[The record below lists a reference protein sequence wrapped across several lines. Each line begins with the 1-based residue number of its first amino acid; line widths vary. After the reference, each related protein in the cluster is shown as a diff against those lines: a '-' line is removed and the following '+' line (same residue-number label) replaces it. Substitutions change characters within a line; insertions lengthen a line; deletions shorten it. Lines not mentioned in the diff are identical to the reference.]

1 MTKNALAHHPIKP
14 RDDALH
20 ETHPFSFVAQR
31 KSTSASTPYRQKAFS
46 CDFMHPSLIPFRVPK
61 RLAFKARVLLTFRT
75 PLASNRL
82 RHFFNAQAT
91 NNNNNNKRR
100 STRSFETEVT
110 EENLASRA
118 SKSRESSRP
127 KNEDDD
133 DVRKRNR
140 FKVFSS
146 LFPGGVKFTHVAR
159 DERQQANE
167 DRRHAEVHSPPRA
180 RESTTHGAG
189 WSPRGSLDLDFRDV
203 RVRVPSRRVYFS
215 REEWYKRKSCERTD
229 EEE

>member
-1 MTKNALAHHPIKP
+1 MRSHTVPSNNRATIKASRNAPIFFRHERDARLLCLLRTVRKP
-14 RDDALH
+14 FRVILC
-20 ETHPFSFVAQR
+20 
-31 KSTSASTPYRQKAFS
+31 TP
-46 CDFMHPSLIPFRVPK
+46 CVDTFRVPK

-91 NNNNNNKRR
+91 NNNNNNKSR
-100 STRSFETEVT
+100 SARSFETEVT

-127 KNEDDD
+127 KNEDD
-133 DVRKRNR
+133 
-140 FKVFSS
+140 
-146 LFPGGVKFTHVAR
+146 VKKEK

-180 RESTTHGAG
+180 REITTTHGAG
-189 WSPRGSLDLDFRDV
+189 WSSRGSLDLDFRDV

-215 REEWYKRKSCERTD
+215 REEWYKRKRL
-229 EEE
+229 

>member
-1 MTKNALAHHPIKP
+1 M
-14 RDDALH
+14 
-20 ETHPFSFVAQR
+20 
-31 KSTSASTPYRQKAFS
+31 STPYRQKAFS

-75 PLASNRL
+75 PLASSNLL

-91 NNNNNNKRR
+91 NNNNNNNKRR
-100 STRSFETEVT
+100 SARSFETEVT

-133 DVRKRNR
+133 
-140 FKVFSS
+140 
-146 LFPGGVKFTHVAR
+146 VKK
-159 DERQQANE
+159 EKQIQ
-167 DRRHAEVHSPPRA
+167 
-180 RESTTHGAG
+180 
-189 WSPRGSLDLDFRDV
+189 SPRETKDNKQTKIVVTPKYIHHRALERALLPTGRGGPLAVLWIWIFATCACACLLVAFTFLEKNGTKERA
-203 RVRVPSRRVYFS
+203 
-215 REEWYKRKSCERTD
+215 CERTD

>member
-1 MTKNALAHHPIKP
+1 MRSHTVPSNNRATIKASRNAPIFFRRERDARLLCLLRTVRKP
-14 RDDALH
+14 FRVILC
-20 ETHPFSFVAQR
+20 
-31 KSTSASTPYRQKAFS
+31 TP
-46 CDFMHPSLIPFRVPK
+46 CVDTFRVPK

-75 PLASNRL
+75 TLASNLL

-133 DVRKRNR
+133 
-140 FKVFSS
+140 
-146 LFPGGVKFTHVAR
+146 VKK
-159 DERQQANE
+159 EKQANE

-189 WSPRGSLDLDFRDV
+189 WSSRGSLDLDFRDV

-215 REEWYKRKSCERTD
+215 REEWYKRKRL
-229 EEE
+229 

>member
-1 MTKNALAHHPIKP
+1 MTKNALAHRPIKP

-20 ETHPFSFVAQR
+20 ETHPFSFVTQR

-46 CDFMHPSLIPFRVPK
+46 CDFMHPSLILFVFQRET
-61 RLAFKARVLLTFRT
+61 AFKARVLLTFRT
-75 PLASNRL
+75 TLASNLL

-91 NNNNNNKRR
+91 NNNNNKRR
-100 STRSFETEVT
+100 SASFETEVT

-133 DVRKRNR
+133 ERKRNR

-146 LFPGGVKFTHVAR
+146 FVLPGGVKFTR
-159 DERQQANE
+159 RERRKTTSKR
-167 DRRHAEVHSPPRA
+167 DRRHAEAHSPPRA
-180 RESTTHGAG
+180 RESTTTHGAG

-203 RVRVPSRRVYFS
+203 RVCVPSRRVYFS
-215 REEWYKRKSCERTD
+215 REEWYRERLYRTD